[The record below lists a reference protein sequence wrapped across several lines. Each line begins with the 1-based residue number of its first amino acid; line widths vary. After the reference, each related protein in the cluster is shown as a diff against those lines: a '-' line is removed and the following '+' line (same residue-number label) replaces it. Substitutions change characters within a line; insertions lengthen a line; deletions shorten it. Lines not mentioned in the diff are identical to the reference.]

1 MVELR
6 RSLGLFDAFAIGVGA
21 IVGAGIFVVI
31 GVSASLSG
39 PALLVSLLIGA
50 LVSALTAMSFA
61 ELATR
66 YEGGWGL

>member
-1 MVELR
+1 MVHYNNRPMVELR

-39 PALLVSLLIGA
+39 PACW
-50 LVSALTAMSFA
+50 
-61 ELATR
+61 
-66 YEGGWGL
+66 YPC